1 MISKDDVLFLQLTGK
16 EKDFSANKIV
26 YLGWYGSGASAMLEY
41 AESYLNS
48 AGVLFEEFKR
58 SAGDYAR
65 LDFLG
70 MSIIFMYRHYCEL
83 IIKYLYIKYVHKV
96 RNFASEDDYNN
107 DIKDLLNKGHRVIDL
122 WNYTSPII
130 SDLRSRIKSVVPIEA
145 LKSYFEQV
153 SSFDPD
159 SMKMRYPIDKNL
171 SPMVDEDVKID
182 IFNLHEK
189 MVALAEAIQILDG
202 EIDNQITHNAS
213 VDKLDDCFQRIKR
226 YSKIFEEYISLVENN
241 VEEVDEDD
249 LGRTLFEFLNPTP
262 EEIEENRKKREII
275 ENLPDDAL
283 LILDALFYVGRDI
296 NQKHITLPKNR
307 DTSLYNVLTAILE
320 HIDHNSHNLDTALTD
335 RNQIDFWISK
345 TYESQLSNIRAAYGI
360 ISHYLKCENIK
371 E

>member
-1 MISKDDVLFLQLTGK
+1 
-16 EKDFSANKIV
+16 
-26 YLGWYGSGASAMLEY
+26 
-41 AESYLNS
+41 
-48 AGVLFEEFKR
+48 
-58 SAGDYAR
+58 
-65 LDFLG
+65 
-70 MSIIFMYRHYCEL
+70 
-83 IIKYLYIKYVHKV
+83 
-96 RNFASEDDYNN
+96 
-107 DIKDLLNKGHRVIDL
+107 
-122 WNYTSPII
+122 
-130 SDLRSRIKSVVPIEA
+130 
-145 LKSYFEQV
+145 
-153 SSFDPD
+153 
-159 SMKMRYPIDKNL
+159 
-171 SPMVDEDVKID
+171 
-182 IFNLHEK
+182 

-241 VEEVDEDD
+241 VEEVDEDN
-249 LGRTLFEFLNPTP
+249 LGCTLFEFLNPTP